1 MLPVLHDANVEV
13 FGQKKL
19 PAARCLPIAV
29 VGVGQGRAYD
39 DDRWF
44 NQDDSH
50 SIWYGMVRS
59 VSHPRWYTA
68 TQMKFTRTNTPITA
82 RARMHPAHEY
92 PEILWTKGEET
103 FSARWQ
109 SERNLA
115 VPEKV
120 MLADDT
126 LTADMAYRLACEGN
140 VFLWQSDFQN
150 ARQLMQALVRR
161 VDKNAEHKKSKA
173 AKAGKADV
181 DYPQKFHLYRQTQ
194 AQRARILGSIL
205 IPFNADYSIPLRRA
219 PDVLAACTEAWG
231 EPQVDG
237 PMIVTSLREI
247 MGVVGAHEWRKKGVD
262 VPALGDPPNNRI
274 HPYYGV
280 FSPVRGEY
288 VDLVLKAPLP
298 KACEVNGSAV
308 DVGTGTGVLAAV
320 LAQRWLSN
328 ITATDNDPRA
338 LECAQFNI
346 QNLGMGKQVKVVQA
360 DLFPDSK
367 ADLIVC
373 NPPWLQ
379 GKPTSPIERAI
390 YDENSGMLKAY
401 LAGLAAHLNAGGEG
415 WLILSDLAEHLKLRT
430 REELLGWIELAGL
443 KVLARLDAKPKHG
456 KAFDSSDALFDARSK
471 EMTSLWRLAAA

>member
-1 MLPVLHDANVEV
+1 MQSAQETPVI
-13 FGQKKL
+13 Q
-19 PAARCLPIAV
+19 
-29 VGVGQGRAYD
+29 
-39 DDRWF
+39 
-44 NQDDSH
+44 
-50 SIWYGMVRS
+50 
-59 VSHPRWYTA
+59 
-68 TQMKFTRTNTPITA
+68 
-82 RARMHPAHEY
+82 
-92 PEILWTKGEET
+92 WTKGEET

-115 VPEKV
+115 VPGKV

-140 VFLWQSDFQN
+140 VFLWQRDFQN

-161 VDKNAEHKKSKA
+161 VDKNAEHKKSKS

-181 DYPQKFHLYRQTQ
+181 DYPQKFHLYRQAQ

-231 EPQVDG
+231 EPHVDG

-262 VPALGDPPNNRI
+262 VPALGDPPSNRI

-373 NPPWLQ
+373 NPPWLP

-443 KVLARLDAKPKHG
+443 KVLGRTDAKPKHG
-456 KAFDSSDALFDARSK
+456 KAFDASDALFDARSR
-471 EMTSLWRLAAA
+471 EVTSLWRLAAA

>member
-1 MLPVLHDANVEV
+1 M
-13 FGQKKL
+13 
-19 PAARCLPIAV
+19 
-29 VGVGQGRAYD
+29 
-39 DDRWF
+39 
-44 NQDDSH
+44 H
-50 SIWYGMVRS
+50 S
-59 VSHPRWYTA
+59 
-68 TQMKFTRTNTPITA
+68 
-82 RARMHPAHEY
+82 AHEY
-92 PEILWTKGEET
+92 PVIQWTKGDET

-115 VPEKV
+115 VPGKV

-173 AKAGKADV
+173 AKSGKADV
-181 DYPQKFHLYRQTQ
+181 EYPQKFHLYRQAQ

-231 EPQVDG
+231 EPPVDG
-237 PMIVTSLREI
+237 PMIVTSLREM

-262 VPALGDPPNNRI
+262 VPALGDPPSNRI

-328 ITATDNDPRA
+328 IVATDNGILHKMRQFAPGKTLIEAPTAGNSATCKSCAHCPWMAMNGLKNLRDVLKTGFDTGLGEVHVDTA
-338 LECAQFNI
+338 L
-346 QNLGMGKQVKVVQA
+346 GKQAYRCIDRMLDFAKTHGISGPRGQGRLEQA
-360 DLFPDSK
+360 HKGVGP
-367 ADLIVC
+367 A
-373 NPPWLQ
+373 
-379 GKPTSPIERAI
+379 
-390 YDENSGMLKAY
+390 
-401 LAGLAAHLNAGGEG
+401 
-415 WLILSDLAEHLKLRT
+415 
-430 REELLGWIELAGL
+430 
-443 KVLARLDAKPKHG
+443 
-456 KAFDSSDALFDARSK
+456 
-471 EMTSLWRLAAA
+471 